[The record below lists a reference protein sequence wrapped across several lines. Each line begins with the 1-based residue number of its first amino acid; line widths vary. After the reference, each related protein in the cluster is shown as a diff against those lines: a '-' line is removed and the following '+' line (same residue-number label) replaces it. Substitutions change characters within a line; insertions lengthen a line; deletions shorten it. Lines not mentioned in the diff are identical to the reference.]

1 MQAMEVALLQAME
14 VMAFQILQ
22 LAMAQAVAVMPTG
35 SGDIADMRKKVVY
48 HGCLA
53 TFACFGI
60 GPGHFNADILVFL
73 VDFL

>member
-1 MQAMEVALLQAME
+1 MLLQAME
-14 VMAFQILQ
+14 VKALQILQ

-53 TFACFGI
+53 TFACSHASEEKVGYLELWCFW
-60 GPGHFNADILVFL
+60 
-73 VDFL
+73 